1 MVSVGYPGAR
11 EEDMGGAIHALQ
23 ERQEKNHRHG
33 GGWGKAGEGRQR
45 EERKLEGIL
54 AWPYRVV
61 QFL

>member
-1 MVSVGYPGAR
+1 
-11 EEDMGGAIHALQ
+11 MGGAIHALQ

-33 GGWGKAGEGRQR
+33 RGGKAGEGRQ
-45 EERKLEGIL
+45 EKNGKLEDIL